1 MKIKPQLSA
10 LKSYVGI
17 FLLFLV
23 VVFAAQN
30 AEVVTINFLIWEF
43 SMSRAIMIFLLLLI
57 GFLVGRLYKGM
68 RRTGGSDS

>member
-68 RRTGGSDS
+68 RRTDESDS